1 MNKMSFNVED
11 EYLDLLD
18 YIIKKG
24 EDRTDRTGVGT
35 RAVFGQQL
43 RIDLKQGFP
52 LLTTKKMGLK
62 SIISELLWFLE
73 GSGDERRL
81 AEILHG
87 NRDSES
93 KTIWSPNAE
102 YTSGSVFKPLYPGDL
117 GRVYGVQW
125 RKWQSHTIKSAEDHL
140 THPGEPEGTTYF
152 NAKVLIEEFDQVKRL
167 VDVLKKNPTDRR
179 MILSAW
185 NPGELHKMTLP
196 PCHMFAQF
204 YVNIQKQE
212 LSCQMY
218 MRSVDTF
225 LGLPYN
231 IASYAALTQ
240 MLAEVTGYGLGE
252 LIICMG
258 DTHIY
263 QNHFDQVKEQLERE
277 RFELPTLKFARAV
290 RDIDDFKMDDFVLEN
305 YQSHG
310 SIKAP
315 MAA

>member
-1 MNKMSFNVED
+1 MTDIMYTFED
-11 EYLDLLD
+11 EVLDLYD
-18 YIIKKG
+18 YIMKHG
-24 EDRTDRTGVGT
+24 EDRMDRTGVGT
-35 RAVFGQQL
+35 RAVFGQRLQ
-43 RIDLKQGFP
+43 IDLKRGFP
-52 LLTTKKMGLK
+52 LMTTKQMSLK
-62 SIISELLWFLE
+62 SIISELIWFLE

-87 NRDSES
+87 TRDASK

-102 YTSGSVFKPLYPGDL
+102 ATTGSAFKPIRPGDL

-140 THPGEPEGTTYF
+140 GHPGDPEGTTYF
-152 NAKVLIEEFDQVKRL
+152 NAKVLVEEFDQVKRL

-185 NPGELHKMTLP
+185 NPGELHKMALP

-204 YVNIQKQE
+204 YVNIEKQE

-252 LIICMG
+252 LIIVMG

-263 QNHFDQVKEQLERE
+263 QNHFDQVKEQLNRE
-277 RFELPTLKFARAV
+277 RFELPILKFARPV
-290 RDIDDFKMDDFVLEN
+290 RDIDDFKMEDFVLEG
-305 YQSHG
+305 YQSH
-310 SIKAP
+310 SALKAP
-315 MAA
+315 MAV

>member
-1 MNKMSFNVED
+1 MDRRMNFED

-18 YIIKKG
+18 YVVKRG
-24 EDRTDRTGVGT
+24 EDRNDRTGVGT

-43 RIDLKQGFP
+43 RIDLAQGFP
-52 LLTTKKMGLK
+52 LMTTKKMGLK

-87 NRDSES
+87 TRDPEK

-102 YTSGSVFKPLYPGDL
+102 HTTGSAFKPIRPGDL

-125 RKWQSHTIKSAEDHL
+125 RKWQGHTLKESGDYLGHPNEPNGV
-140 THPGEPEGTTYF
+140 THS

-167 VDVLKKNPTDRR
+167 ISVLKSNPTDRR

-185 NPGELHKMTLP
+185 NPGELHKMALP

-204 YVNIQKQE
+204 YVDIKKNT

-240 MLAEVTGYGLGE
+240 MIAEVTGYGLGE

-263 QNHFDQVKEQLERE
+263 QNHMDQVEELLSRE
-277 RFELPTLKFARAV
+277 RFMPPTLKFGRKIT
-290 RDIDDFKMDDFVLEN
+290 DIDDFKMEDFILEN
-305 YQSHG
+305 YSSHG
-310 SIKAP
+310 PLRAP
-315 MAA
+315 MAV

>member
-1 MNKMSFNVED
+1 MTDMYTFED
-11 EYLDLLD
+11 EVLDLYD
-18 YIIKKG
+18 YILKRG
-24 EDRTDRTGVGT
+24 ETRVDRTGVGT
-35 RAVFGQQL
+35 LSVFGQRLQ
-43 RIDLKQGFP
+43 IDLKRGFP
-52 LLTTKKMGLK
+52 LMTTKKMGLK

-81 AEILHG
+81 AEILYG
-87 NRDSES
+87 TRDPEK

-102 YTSGSVFKPLYPGDL
+102 STTGSSYKPIRPGDL

-125 RKWQSHTIKSAEDHL
+125 RKWQSHTVQMHGDYL
-140 THPGEPEGTTYF
+140 GHPGEPEGALLF
-152 NAKVLIEEFDQVKRL
+152 DAKVAVHEFDQVKRL
-167 VDVLKKNPTDRR
+167 IDVLKKNPTDRR

-185 NPGELHKMTLP
+185 NPGELHKMALP

-204 YVNIQKQE
+204 YVNIEKQE

-240 MLAEVTGYGLGE
+240 MIAEVTGYGLGE
-252 LIICMG
+252 LIIVMG

-263 QNHFDQVKEQLERE
+263 LNHIDQVKEQLGRE
-277 RFELPTLKFARAV
+277 RFELPTLSFARSV
-290 RDIDDFKMDDFVLEN
+290 RDIDDFRMEDFVLEG
-305 YQSHG
+305 YQSH
-310 SIKAP
+310 SALKAP

>member
-1 MNKMSFNVED
+1 MFTFED

-18 YIIKKG
+18 FIMKRG
-24 EDRTDRTGVGT
+24 EVRVDRTGVGT
-35 RAVFGQQL
+35 KAVFAQRLQ
-43 RIDLKQGFP
+43 IDLKRGFP
-52 LLTTKKMGLK
+52 LMTTKKMGLK
-62 SIISELLWFLE
+62 SIISELLWFFE

-81 AEILHG
+81 AEILYG
-87 NRDSES
+87 TRDPEK
-93 KTIWSPNAE
+93 KTIWSPNAKG
-102 YTSGSVFKPLYPGDL
+102 TTGSVFKPAYPGDL

-125 RKWQSHTIKSAEDHL
+125 RKWQSHTVKSYGDYLGHS
-140 THPGEPEGTTYF
+140 GEPDGTTF
-152 NAKVLIEEFDQVKRL
+152 FDAKVLIEEFDQVKRL
-167 VDVLKKNPTDRR
+167 VKTLKENPTDRR

-185 NPGELHKMTLP
+185 NPGELHKMALP

-204 YVNIQKQE
+204 YVNIEKQE

-252 LIICMG
+252 LTIVMG

-263 QNHFDQVKEQLERE
+263 LNHMEQVKEQLARE
-277 RFELPTLKFARAV
+277 RFELPTLKFGRQIT
-290 RDIDDFKMDDFVLEN
+290 DIDDFKLDDFILEG

-310 SIKAP
+310 SLKAP

>member
-1 MNKMSFNVED
+1 MTVMYTFED

-18 YIIKKG
+18 YILKKG
-24 EDRTDRTGVGT
+24 EDRMDRTGTGT
-35 RAVFGQQL
+35 RAVFGQRLQ
-43 RIDLKQGFP
+43 IDLKRGFP
-52 LLTTKKMGLK
+52 LMTTKQMGLK

-81 AEILHG
+81 AEILYG
-87 NRDSES
+87 TRDPAK

-102 YTSGSVFKPLYPGDL
+102 HTSGSAFKPIRPGDL

-140 THPGEPEGTTYF
+140 GHPGEPEGTTYF
-152 NAKVLIEEFDQVKRL
+152 NAKVLVEEFDQVKRL
-167 VDVLKKNPTDRR
+167 IDVLKKNPTDRR

-185 NPGELHKMTLP
+185 NPGELHKMALP

-204 YVNIQKQE
+204 YVNIEKQE

-252 LIICMG
+252 LIIVMG

-263 QNHFDQVKEQLERE
+263 QNHFDQVKEQLDRE
-277 RFELPTLKFARAV
+277 RFELPTLSFAHPV
-290 RDIDDFKMDDFVLEN
+290 RDIDDFKMTDFILEG

-310 SIKAP
+310 PIKAP

>member
-1 MNKMSFNVED
+1 MTPEMFTFED

-18 YIIKKG
+18 FVMKHG
-24 EDRTDRTGVGT
+24 EVRMDRTCVGT
-35 RAVFGQQL
+35 KAVFGQRLQ
-43 RIDLKQGFP
+43 IDLKRGFP
-52 LLTTKKMGLK
+52 LMTTKKMGLK
-62 SIISELLWFLE
+62 SIISELLWFFE

-87 NRDSES
+87 TRDPEK
-93 KTIWSPNAE
+93 KTIWTPNAAG
-102 YTSGSVFKPLYPGDL
+102 TTGSAFKPAKPGDL

-125 RKWQSHTIKSAEDHL
+125 RKWQSHTVKSYGDYL
-140 THPGEPEGTTYF
+140 GHPGEPEGVTF
-152 NAKVLIEEFDQVKRL
+152 FDAKVLVEEFDQVKRL
-167 VDVLKKNPTDRR
+167 VKTLKENPTDRR
-179 MILSAW
+179 LILSAW
-185 NPGELHKMTLP
+185 NPGELHKMALP

-204 YVNIQKQE
+204 YVNIEKQE

-231 IASYAALTQ
+231 IASYAAMTQ

-252 LIICMG
+252 LIIVMG

-263 QNHFDQVKEQLERE
+263 LNHMEQVKEQLARE
-277 RFELPTLKFARAV
+277 RFELPTLKFGRQIT
-290 RDIDDFKMDDFVLEN
+290 DIDDFKLDDFILEG

-310 SIKAP
+310 SLKAP